1 MPLLSVLLPARDA
14 GPWIDAALA
23 SLLRQTMRDLEV
35 LAVDDGS
42 VDDTG
47 VRLER
52 AAARD
57 PRVRVLRTEAR
68 GLPQA
73 LETARAQA
81 RGAFLARHDADDLSH
96 RRRFELQLAH
106 LAARPEAGVC
116 GTRVRLFPPARVG
129 EGMRRWGTW
138 HDALLEHEEMARD
151 VYVDSPLAHGTAL
164 MRRAA
169 LDLVDG
175 WRERGWPEDLDLW
188 VRMIEA
194 GVRLTKVPRRL
205 YAWRQHAG
213 SATRVDPRYAPE
225 RFRAL
230 KLDALGRGLLKDRA
244 RVTLAGVGTSVRG
257 WAGALAGRGLAV
269 DVVEARRPEPEALA
283 RLATP
288 LVLVFGARPA
298 RERWRSALTA
308 HGLREGA
315 QFAFVA

>member
-1 MPLLSVLLPARDA
+1 VPLLSVLLPARNA
-14 GPWIDAALA
+14 GPWVDAALA
-23 SLLRQTMRDLEV
+23 SLLRQSMRDLEV
-35 LAVDDGS
+35 VAVDDGS
-42 VDDTG
+42 TDETPE
-47 VRLER
+47 RLER
-52 AAARD
+52 AAASD
-57 PRVRVLRTEAR
+57 PRVRVLHTEAR

-73 LETARAQA
+73 LETARAHA

-106 LAARPEAGVC
+106 LQARPEAGVC
-116 GTRVRLFPPARVG
+116 GARVRLFPHGRVG
-129 EGMRRWGTW
+129 QGMRRWGAW

-151 VYVDSPLAHGTAL
+151 VCIDSPLAHGAAL
-164 MRRAA
+164 MRREA
-169 LDLVDG
+169 LDRVGG

-188 VRMIEA
+188 MRMIEA

-230 KLDALGRGLLKDRA
+230 KLDMLGRGLLAGRTQ
-244 RVTLAGVGTSVRG
+244 VMLAGVGASVRG
-257 WAGALAGRGLAV
+257 WAGALGERGFEVAL
-269 DVVEARRPEPEALA
+269 VEVRRPDPPALA
-283 RLATP
+283 RLEPP